1 MLTRRR
7 PPHAGRIVLIVAL
20 LLVLSPGTGVQ
31 VHAAEFDSPG
41 LRLLVALLTRP
52 SQISGTVR
60 LDGCV
65 PDPATMAVIAS
76 PITFGAGG
84 REASS
89 PDQRAA
95 LPEAR
100 FTTTGDPHT
109 LQFVIRGTRPRAIY
123 RLAVGMA
130 PASGCGRVFWRG
142 PALGLVSSGAGRVE
156 IQGVAART
164 ELEIASGMTGEW
176 TGADDVRF
184 SEPNGGLRR
193 LRWRSSLPE
202 ITGGELQIATEAFP
216 LDDANSS
223 CAEPPGGI
231 VFRQQLTA
239 GDGRWADV
247 PVLDFGSILRPGRVG
262 GAPNRSTDAVADPD
276 GGPGVTAVSLS
287 TYRMLLAGAPIYA
300 RVVPYR
306 GSEPA
311 CERRRDGVSGWVV
324 LAQLPSGPA
333 ERPDVP
339 DVPKRIIAGSG
350 HQYAP
355 PYFFATEPIHPT
367 YTEFAYKIIK
377 PHKLPV
383 TWCVGLLGSL
393 LQNDDPLGCV
403 LLSAGVYAPGATVQ
417 PGPWFY
423 FTPQPPKS
431 SGGNIVSFLT
441 GSFTFFITGAID
453 AAGQLVD
460 TAAEVWE
467 DVKAAV
473 VKIALELI
481 TVVPGMDAACDAIES
496 TGATSCKGL
505 IEAGMTVALA
515 SAGMPPSLPNWEQL
529 KDQGIDYVASQ
540 VASEIAASVS
550 PVPPAVTEAVLEE
563 LAKQAIAKMTASRG
577 GSDPKTNWVL
587 PYNGFDPAT
596 WTVTIDKT
604 DQDSLPTLWLKIP
617 ETPLFQGAQLPLPTI
632 WPSSGRLT
640 IPIVLRPNVSGI
652 NSPYCW
658 SGWTGTGCFGIFPPS
673 APPQCVTQDFQPGG
687 GLIATD
693 CAQTPWTGIYYRD
706 RWIDKKLTQTPCTDV
721 KAWTIQEVNGLL
733 FPAPDAYKML
743 VFGRLRPQ
751 EALSWNGA
759 FVATCVQ

>member
-1 MLTRRR
+1 
-7 PPHAGRIVLIVAL
+7 VLVVAL
-20 LLVLSPGTGVQ
+20 FLVLSPGTGVP
-31 VHAAEFDSPG
+31 VHAAENDFPG
-41 LRLLVALLTRP
+41 LRFILALLTRP

-60 LDGCV
+60 VDGCV
-65 PDPATMAVIAS
+65 PDPATTAVIAS
-76 PITFGAGG
+76 PISFGAGG
-84 REASS
+84 REGAS
-89 PDQRAA
+89 PDPRASA
-95 LPEAR
+95 PEAR
-100 FTTTGDPHT
+100 FTRTTDPHT
-109 LQFVIRGTRPRAIY
+109 LQFVIRGTKPRTMY
-123 RLAVGMA
+123 RLAVGVA

-142 PALGLVSSGAGRVE
+142 PALGLVSSGSGRVE

-164 ELEIASGMTGEW
+164 EVEIATGMTGAW
-176 TGADDVRF
+176 AAADDVRF

-193 LRWRSSLPE
+193 LRWRSTLPG
-202 ITGGELQIATEAFP
+202 ITGGELQIATDVFPADEGASACEA
-216 LDDANSS
+216 
-223 CAEPPGGI
+223 PGSGI
-231 VFRQQLTA
+231 VFRQQLGA

-247 PVLDFGSILRPGRVG
+247 PVLDFGEILRPGRVV
-262 GAPNRSTDAVADPD
+262 DASGRLLDAIADPD
-276 GGPGVTAVSLS
+276 DGPGVSSVSQS

-311 CERRRDGVSGWVV
+311 CERQRDGVPGWVV
-324 LAQLPSGPA
+324 IAQLPSAPSDQ
-333 ERPDVP
+333 PDVP
-339 DVPKRIIAGSG
+339 AVPKRIVAGDG
-350 HQYAP
+350 HAYAP
-355 PYFFATEPIHPT
+355 PYFLATEPTHPT

-377 PHKLPV
+377 PHKVPG
-383 TWCVGLLGSL
+383 TYCVGILGNFL
-393 LQNDDPLGCV
+393 ENEDPLGCV
-403 LLSAGVYAPGATVQ
+403 LVNAGFYAPGATVQ

-505 IEAGMTVALA
+505 IEAGMTIALA

-529 KDQGIDYVASQ
+529 KDQGLDYVASQ

-550 PVPPAVTEAVLEE
+550 PVPPAVTEAVLKD
-563 LAKQAIAKMTASRG
+563 LAEQAIAELTARRG
-577 GSDPKTNWVL
+577 GNDPKTNWVL

-604 DQDSLPTLWLKIP
+604 DQDSLPTLWLKVP

-640 IPIVLRPNVSGI
+640 IPIVLRPNISGI

-658 SGWTGTGCFGIFPPS
+658 SGWTGTGCLGIFPPS
-673 APPQCVTQDFQPGG
+673 APPQCATQDFQPGG
-687 GLIATD
+687 GMLTTD
-693 CAQTPWTGIYYRD
+693 CAQVPWTGIYYRD
-706 RWIDKKLTQTPCTDV
+706 RWIDTKFSPTPCTDV

-751 EALSWNGA
+751 QPLNWNGA
-759 FVATCVQ
+759 FVATCTP